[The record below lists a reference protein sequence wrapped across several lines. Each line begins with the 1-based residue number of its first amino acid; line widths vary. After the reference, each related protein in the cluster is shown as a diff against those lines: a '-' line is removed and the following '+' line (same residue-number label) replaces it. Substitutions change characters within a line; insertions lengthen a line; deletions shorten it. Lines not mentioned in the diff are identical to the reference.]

1 MRKCEKC
8 DQGFEKESN
17 FRFHKDVLHK
27 DVLTSSYFG
36 GVEDIETKFRCEI
49 CETKFKTEG
58 DLNKHKMAVWCN
70 ECSTFWNCKYHNQ
83 RSKCTTCDENLSCKM
98 KFEVHWYHKHAPIL
112 PRVILWDSNDV
123 AEETKIQGTVGGISG
138 LRQKNNSVKL
148 TSLEDL
154 FSPDDEFTIREAW
167 RTVREEK
174 EVRELREE
182 DEDVYVFES
191 EVDDI
196 IHSIREAAQTN
207 QIGDSITNHIK
218 NACYSALKG
227 MDQAFI
233 AGILRT
239 VTGEERDD
247 SKNYAKNKSYRMKLK
262 AAAKAKAYFE
272 EARREI
278 KFIKEEEYEK
288 LRFLKTSDFL
298 SIRNLFDHITA
309 VSINTIKNAKTAL
322 QNSENLEAEGEEIR
336 CDMQEDVRNAEANDD
351 FKEKLMW
358 IKSKAK
364 REGWS
369 ATLYFEAFKI
379 KKASVEKPEVST
391 PMEKRNSRKFECIKC
406 GNDFDKESN
415 FNFHK
420 DALHKS
426 KYFYFCEV
434 GDTEFKFRCET
445 CELKF

>member
-1 MRKCEKC
+1 M
-8 DQGFEKESN
+8 G
-17 FRFHKDVLHK
+17 
-27 DVLTSSYFG
+27 
-36 GVEDIETKFRCEI
+36 
-49 CETKFKTEG
+49 
-58 DLNKHKMAVWCN
+58 
-70 ECSTFWNCKYHNQ
+70 
-83 RSKCTTCDENLSCKM
+83 
-98 KFEVHWYHKHAPIL
+98 

-167 RTVREEK
+167 RT
-174 EVRELREE
+174 
-182 DEDVYVFES
+182 ES

-262 AAAKAKAYFE
+262 AAAKAQAYFE
-272 EARREI
+272 EAKREI

-309 VSINTIKNAKTAL
+309 VSINTI
-322 QNSENLEAEGEEIR
+322 
-336 CDMQEDVRNAEANDD
+336 
-351 FKEKLMW
+351 
-358 IKSKAK
+358 
-364 REGWS
+364 
-369 ATLYFEAFKI
+369 
-379 KKASVEKPEVST
+379 
-391 PMEKRNSRKFECIKC
+391 
-406 GNDFDKESN
+406 
-415 FNFHK
+415 
-420 DALHKS
+420 
-426 KYFYFCEV
+426 
-434 GDTEFKFRCET
+434 
-445 CELKF
+445 

>member
-174 EVRELREE
+174 EARELREE
-182 DEDVYVFES
+182 YEEYVSES

-233 AGILRT
+233 AGILRSPA
-239 VTGEERDD
+239 GKERDD
-247 SKNYAKNKSYRMKLK
+247 
-262 AAAKAKAYFE
+262 
-272 EARREI
+272 
-278 KFIKEEEYEK
+278 
-288 LRFLKTSDFL
+288 
-298 SIRNLFDHITA
+298 
-309 VSINTIKNAKTAL
+309 
-322 QNSENLEAEGEEIR
+322 
-336 CDMQEDVRNAEANDD
+336 
-351 FKEKLMW
+351 
-358 IKSKAK
+358 
-364 REGWS
+364 
-369 ATLYFEAFKI
+369 
-379 KKASVEKPEVST
+379 
-391 PMEKRNSRKFECIKC
+391 
-406 GNDFDKESN
+406 
-415 FNFHK
+415 
-420 DALHKS
+420 
-426 KYFYFCEV
+426 
-434 GDTEFKFRCET
+434 
-445 CELKF
+445 